1 MDFNRNLRI
10 VRTSGSSYPF
20 PYKNNVLWVHHD
32 ENNNPVSEIW
42 DHGKWV
48 PITGIGSGSGDV
60 IIDTKMSDS
69 SSNAIANKTVKKYV
83 DGIASKTDASILSLN
98 EGVSELKLLI
108 DNLNSGYQFMGVA
121 TPETNPGTPDQKVFY
136 IANGKDTYTNFGGI
150 DVTEDEVV
158 ILYYDTA
165 WHKVSTGIAS
175 QEKLSELERKT
186 NILDNLNKFDS
197 PEYVDVVTD
206 AENKIIESTD
216 LNGIK
221 EFHAGVRMGGATILL
236 KESSTMIDAV
246 IDENGKFIEGID
258 AKGNKHIESL
268 VAKGYSK
275 NALYGRKWA
284 VCGDSF
290 SNGDGLGNFSDGLY
304 TGKPKVYGYY
314 IGNRNQMKIQHLA
327 FGGRTIATPAKITSH
342 NCFTDTSSVGNYT
355 QIDSDAD
362 FITLYFGINDSHNA
376 PNSVDGDGEI
386 LVGEIPIGDITDTTI
401 NTFCGAYNVALEY
414 LIEHHPFAHIGVIVS
429 NGCDNDEYRIKTI
442 AIAKRWGI
450 PYIDLNGDERTP
462 MMLRSTNP
470 DIVSTAKEL
479 RNQTQRVSASNFHP
493 NEIAHEYESYFIEN
507 FLRTL

>member
-1 MDFNRNLRI
+1 MAYHSKYSGAEVDALLDKIKDDNVGSIDSSLST
-10 VRTSGSSYPF
+10 TS
-20 PYKNNVLWVHHD
+20 
-32 ENNNPVSEIW
+32 ENPV
-42 DHGKWV
+42 KNKV
-48 PITGIGSGSGDV
+48 ITEELN
-60 IIDTKMSDS
+60 KK
-69 SSNAIANKTVKKYV
+69 ANKT
-83 DGIASKTDASILSLN
+83 DIATINGQPL
-98 EGVSELKLLI
+98 
-108 DNLNSGYQFMGVA
+108 
-121 TPETNPGTPDQKVFY
+121 TN
-136 IANGKDTYTNFGGI
+136 GGNI
-150 DVTEDEVV
+150 EVVTEA
-158 ILYYDTA
+158 YDDT
-165 WHKVSTGIAS
+165 KINS
-175 QEKLSELERKT
+175 KLTELEQKK

-197 PEYVDVVTD
+197 PEYVDVVID
-206 AENKIIESTD
+206 AENKIVESTD
-216 LNGIK
+216 SNGIK
-221 EFHAGVRMGGATILL
+221 EFHAGVRMGGATILS
-236 KESSTMIDAV
+236 KESLTMIDAV

-290 SNGDGLGNFSDGLY
+290 SNGDGLDNFSDGLY

-314 IGNRNQMKIQHLA
+314 IGNRNQMKIQNLA
-327 FGGRTIATPAKITSH
+327 FGGRTIATPVKIASH

-376 PNSVDGDGEI
+376 PKSVGGDGEV

-401 NTFCGAYNVALEY
+401 NTFCGAYNVVLEY
-414 LIEHHPFAHIGVIVS
+414 LIEHHPFAHVGVIVS

-470 DIVSTAKEL
+470 DIVSKAKEL
-479 RNQTQRVSASNFHP
+479 RNQAQKVSASNLHP

-507 FLRTL
+507 FLKTL